1 MIVYI
6 YENKAH
12 RAMMPHSPTTPASAN
27 HWHIFT
33 ENHCIKM
40 PMDLC
45 CTAYKNCLK
54 NRSGLEKEGITCK
67 GKL

>member
-1 MIVYI
+1 
-6 YENKAH
+6 
-12 RAMMPHSPTTPASAN
+12 MMPHSPTIPASTN

-40 PMDLC
+40 SMNLC
-45 CTAYKNCLK
+45 CNVYKNCLK
-54 NRSGLEKEGITCK
+54 NRSNLEKEGITCK